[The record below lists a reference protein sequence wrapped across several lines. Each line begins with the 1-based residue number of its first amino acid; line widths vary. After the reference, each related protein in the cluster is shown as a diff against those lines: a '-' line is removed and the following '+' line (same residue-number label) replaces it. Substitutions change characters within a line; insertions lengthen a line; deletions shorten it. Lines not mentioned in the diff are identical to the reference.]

1 MIYVVT
7 MSLTLNQFLFLV
19 ITIAVVVFV
28 TFLVTLILQLRR
40 TAKEGEDTLVEI
52 RELVRNLR
60 ETDKRLKEKMDD
72 ISLTIEATKK
82 TALGLSEITWFLT
95 SKILRPSSKY
105 WPLLFPLLRFGW
117 RQIKKKRKER
127 KNG

>member
-1 MIYVVT
+1 

-19 ITIAVVVFV
+19 FTIAVVVFV

-40 TAKEGEDTLVEI
+40 TAKEGEDTLIEV

-60 ETDKRLKEKMDD
+60 ETDKKLKEKMDD
-72 ISLTIEATKK
+72 IGLTIEATKK

-95 SKILRPSSKY
+95 SKVVRPSSKY
-105 WPLLFPLLRFGW
+105 WPLLFPILRFGW

-127 KNG
+127 KNGR

>member
-1 MIYVVT
+1 

-28 TFLVTLILQLRR
+28 TFLVSLILQLRR

-60 ETDKRLKEKMDD
+60 ETDKILKEKMDD

-127 KNG
+127 KNGR

>member
-1 MIYVVT
+1 

-28 TFLVTLILQLRR
+28 TFLVSLILQLRR
-40 TAKEGEDTLVEI
+40 TAKEGGDTLIEV

-60 ETDKRLKEKMDD
+60 ETDKKLKEKMDD
-72 ISLTIEATKK
+72 ISLAIEATKK

-95 SKILRPSSKY
+95 SKVIRPSSKY
-105 WPLLFPLLRFGW
+105 WPLLFPILRFGW

-127 KNG
+127 KNGR

>member
-1 MIYVVT
+1 

-95 SKILRPSSKY
+95 SKVVRPSSKY
-105 WPLLFPLLRFGW
+105 WPLLFPIIRFGW
-117 RQIKKKRKER
+117 RQIKKKRKEK
-127 KNG
+127 KNGR

>member
-1 MIYVVT
+1 

-19 ITIAVVVFV
+19 ITLAVVVFV
-28 TFLVTLILQLRR
+28 TFLITLILQLRR

-60 ETDKRLKEKMDD
+60 ETDKRLKDKMDD

-127 KNG
+127 KNGR

>member
-1 MIYVVT
+1 

-28 TFLVTLILQLRR
+28 TFLVAFVLQLRR
-40 TAKEGEDTLVEI
+40 TAKEGEDTLIEI

-60 ETDKRLKEKMDD
+60 ETDKKLKEKMDD

-95 SKILRPSSKY
+95 SKVVRPSSKY
-105 WPLLFPLLRFGW
+105 WPLLFPLIRFGW
-117 RQIKKKRKER
+117 RQIKKKRKEK
-127 KNG
+127 KNGR

>member
-1 MIYVVT
+1 

-40 TAKEGEDTLVEI
+40 TAKEGEDTLVEV

-95 SKILRPSSKY
+95 SKVVRPSSKY

-117 RQIKKKRKER
+117 RQIKKRRKER
-127 KNG
+127 KNGR

>member
-1 MIYVVT
+1 
-7 MSLTLNQFLFLV
+7 MSLTLNQFLFLI

-28 TFLVTLILQLRR
+28 TFLVAFILQLRR
-40 TAKEGEDTLVEI
+40 TAKEGEDTLIEI

-60 ETDKRLKEKMDD
+60 ETDKKLKEKMDD

-95 SKILRPSSKY
+95 SKVVRPSSKY
-105 WPLLFPLLRFGW
+105 WPLLFPLIRFGW
-117 RQIKKKRKER
+117 RQIKKKRKEK
-127 KNG
+127 KNGR

>member
-1 MIYVVT
+1 

-40 TAKEGEDTLVEI
+40 TAKEGENTLVEV
-52 RELVRNLR
+52 RELVRNLS
-60 ETDKRLKEKMDD
+60 ETDKKLKEKMDD
-72 ISLTIEATKK
+72 ISLAIEATKK

-95 SKILRPSSKY
+95 SKVVRPSSKY
-105 WPLLFPLLRFGW
+105 WPLLFPILRFGW
-117 RQIKKKRKER
+117 RQIKKKRKEK
-127 KNG
+127 KNGR

>member
-1 MIYVVT
+1 

-40 TAKEGEDTLVEI
+40 TAKEGEDTLIEV

-60 ETDKRLKEKMDD
+60 ETDKKLKEKMDD
-72 ISLTIEATKK
+72 IGLTIEATKK

-95 SKILRPSSKY
+95 SKVVRPSSKY
-105 WPLLFPLLRFGW
+105 WPLLFPILRFGW

-127 KNG
+127 KNGR

>member
-1 MIYVVT
+1 

-28 TFLVTLILQLRR
+28 TFLVAFVLQLRR
-40 TAKEGEDTLVEI
+40 TAKEGEDTLIEI

-60 ETDKRLKEKMDD
+60 ETDKKLKEKMDD

-95 SKILRPSSKY
+95 SKVVRPSSKY
-105 WPLLFPLLRFGW
+105 WPLLFPIIRFGW
-117 RQIKKKRKER
+117 RQINKKRKEK
-127 KNG
+127 KNGR

>member
-1 MIYVVT
+1 

-19 ITIAVVVFV
+19 ITLAVVVFV
-28 TFLVTLILQLRR
+28 TFLITLILQLRR

-60 ETDKRLKEKMDD
+60 ETDKRLKDKMDD

-95 SKILRPSSKY
+95 SKILRPSTKY

-127 KNG
+127 KNGR

>member
-1 MIYVVT
+1 
-7 MSLTLNQFLFLV
+7 MSLTLNQFLFLI

-28 TFLVTLILQLRR
+28 TFLVAFILQLRR
-40 TAKEGEDTLVEI
+40 TAKEGEDTLIEI

-60 ETDKRLKEKMDD
+60 ETDKKLKEKMDD

-95 SKILRPSSKY
+95 SKVVRPSSKY
-105 WPLLFPLLRFGW
+105 WPLLFPIIRFGW
-117 RQIKKKRKER
+117 RQINKKRKEK
-127 KNG
+127 KNGR